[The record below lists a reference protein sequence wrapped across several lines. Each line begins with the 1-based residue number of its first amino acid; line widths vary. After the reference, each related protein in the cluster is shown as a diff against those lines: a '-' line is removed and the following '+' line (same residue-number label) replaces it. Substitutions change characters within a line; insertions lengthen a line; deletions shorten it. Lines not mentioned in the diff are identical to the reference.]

1 MESECNRNG
10 IEMGFPMESKWILNF
25 FSYRYTFDS
34 QRISHGFR
42 MGPQWILN
50 FSRID
55 ILWIPHGF
63 PMGSQ
68 WTPNRFP
75 TYVCSIANEF
85 PMGSNRPPWMI
96 KLFSYRS
103 PMDPQ
108 WPTLWIINLFSYRF
122 LMDSQWI
129 PSGF

>member
-1 MESECNRNG
+1 
-10 IEMGFPMESKWILNF
+10 MESKWILNF

-34 QRISHGFR
+34 QRISHGFL

-68 WTPNRFP
+68 WTPQHMSAVLQMN
-75 TYVCSIANEF
+75 
-85 PMGSNRPPWMI
+85 
-96 KLFSYRS
+96 
-103 PMDPQ
+103 
-108 WPTLWIINLFSYRF
+108 
-122 LMDSQWI
+122 SQWI
-129 PSGF
+129 PIAPHG